1 VTGPLALLKYGGGLA
16 LAMACVLFVQ
26 RVASDPESLLNRY
39 ASLYIAYLDRKL
51 RALLLPPRGRLIAL
65 GQLATGAV
73 LVALAALFAFGA
85 GFAAIGLVLVVAGPG
100 VYLEHLRLARV
111 KAIEAKLDGFA
122 LSLAN
127 SLKAT
132 PSIGNALAYTEPL
145 LALPLRDEV
154 ALALKEMRVGSTLEQ
169 ALMNMAGRVRSTN
182 LDLALS
188 SILIGR
194 QVGGDLIQILETT
207 ATALR
212 EMARLK
218 GLVRA
223 KTAEGKAQ
231 TLVLAIFPVILLVLF
246 DSVSPGYFDPLTRS
260 ATGWLVVALAV
271 GLWLGAIVMA
281 RALVRVEI

>member
-1 VTGPLALLKYGGGLA
+1 MTGPLELLKYGGGLA
-16 LAMACVLFVQ
+16 LAAACVLFVQ

-51 RALLLPPRGRLIAL
+51 RALLRPPRGRVIVLC
-65 GQLATGAV
+65 QLAAV
-73 LVALAALFAFGA
+73 AAVAAMATSFGPGLAV
-85 GFAAIGLVLVVAGPG
+85 IGLALVLAGPA
-100 VYLEHLRLARV
+100 VYLEHLRVARL
-111 KAIEAKLDGFA
+111 KAIEAKLDAFA

-154 ALALKEMRVGSTLEQ
+154 ALALKEMRVGSTLDQ
-169 ALMNMAGRVRSTN
+169 ALLNMAGRVRSTN

-194 QVGGDLIQILETT
+194 QVGGDLSQILETT

-231 TLVLAIFPVILLVLF
+231 TLVLAIFPVVLLVLF
-246 DSVSPGYFDPLTRS
+246 DSVSPGYFDPLTQN
-260 ATGWLVVALAV
+260 ATGWLVVAVAV

>member
-1 VTGPLALLKYGGGLA
+1 MTGPLALLKYGGGLA
-16 LAMACVLFVQ
+16 LALACVLFVQ
-26 RVASDPESLLNRY
+26 RVASDPDSLLNRY
-39 ASLYIAYLDRKL
+39 TSLYIAYLDRKL
-51 RALLLPPRGRLIAL
+51 RALLMPPRGRMLVL
-65 GQLATGAV
+65 GQLVTGAAV
-73 LVALAALFAFGA
+73 VALATSFGPAFAL
-85 GFAAIGLVLVVAGPG
+85 IGLALVMAGPA
-100 VYLEHLRLARV
+100 VYFEHLRLARLR
-111 KAIEAKLDGFA
+111 AIEAKLDAFA
-122 LSLAN
+122 LTLAN